1 LARRRLHGFAHAQA
15 RRAAEGWRI
24 QLTEHHVKDATLDVD
39 GTPIKLSARI
49 DRIDHHPETGRWQVL
64 DYKTSARGRTPEESH
79 RRAGEWVDLQ
89 LPLYRHLLGELPGID
104 AAAVVDVGYFNVPA
118 RVEET
123 GIRTPTW
130 NEADYAAADE
140 TAREVV
146 RRVRAGI
153 FWPANDAA
161 ARAFPEFDAICQTAA
176 IVEDEGEEE
185 P

>member
-1 LARRRLHGFAHAQA
+1 
-15 RRAAEGWRI
+15 
-24 QLTEHHVKDATLDVD
+24 
-39 GTPIKLSARI
+39 
-49 DRIDHHPETGRWQVL
+49 
-64 DYKTSARGRTPEESH
+64 
-79 RRAGEWVDLQ
+79 
-89 LPLYRHLLGELPGID
+89 
-104 AAAVVDVGYFNVPA
+104 VPA

-161 ARAFPEFDAICQTAA
+161 TRAFPEFDAICQTAA